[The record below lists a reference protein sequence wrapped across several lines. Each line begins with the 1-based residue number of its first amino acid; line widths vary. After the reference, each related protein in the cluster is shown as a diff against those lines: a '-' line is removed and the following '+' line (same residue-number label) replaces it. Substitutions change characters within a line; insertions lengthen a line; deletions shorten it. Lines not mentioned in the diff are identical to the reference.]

1 MRNFFLFSLCI
12 AEVLL
17 LFWGVWLCLR
27 VRNAPS
33 AYNESKYFAW
43 CIYNTV
49 FIMIL
54 VGLLRL
60 VILYTYYIHHC
71 TEASPSLLF
80 KVVSKY
86 SYINRKA
93 ILSYIY
99 TQMALIFHLVS
110 FQNCFG
116 QLSQPRR
123 VVRCGLSLHSCR
135 GDNHAPFVVCIKGRS
150 SDDPFKRC
158 PSWGQ
163 PPPGLLGTAL
173 CLASLVARRF
183 LAW

>member
-1 MRNFFLFSLCI
+1 MSEINTAKKKVLPKYTTISSELNTGLRNFFLFSLCI

-71 TEASPSLLF
+71 AEASPSSLF

-99 TQMALIFHLVS
+99 PNGTDIPFGFLSELFWTTFTTPTCRTLWTFSPLMSWRQSCS
-110 FQNCFG
+110 FC
-116 QLSQPRR
+116 
-123 VVRCGLSLHSCR
+123 CLHQR
-135 GDNHAPFVVCIKGRS
+135 
-150 SDDPFKRC
+150 
-158 PSWGQ
+158 
-163 PPPGLLGTAL
+163 
-173 CLASLVARRF
+173 
-183 LAW
+183 